1 MNSNLLAYALDF
13 TSFLLQNLKEDSSK
27 ISQIILFGSV
37 ARHEATSESDID
49 LFIET
54 IHPVIEPKI
63 KYITE
68 QFYNSFKTKKYW
80 NLFNIKN
87 EINCSIGELKDW
99 PDLERSIIAQGII
112 LYGKYQSQP
121 ATKQYYLF
129 TVTPSSNRNKN
140 VSLWREL
147 YGYTQK
153 VSKKKYVKAGLVKQS
168 QGQKLAKG
176 LFIIPIEQAQQI
188 IHFLQK
194 KKLKYTLV
202 PMWKEK

>member
-54 IHPVIEPKI
+54 THPQIEPQINLI
-63 KYITE
+63 KE

-80 NLFNIKN
+80 NLLNIQN

-112 LYGKYQSQP
+112 LYGKYHGKPS
-121 ATKQYYLF
+121 TKQYYLF
-129 TVTPSSNRNKN
+129 TVTPSKNRNKN
-140 VSLWREL
+140 VAIWREL

-153 VSKKKYVKAGLVKQS
+153 VGKKNYIKQGLIKQS
-168 QGQKLAKG
+168 QGQKLAKSI
-176 LFIIPIEQAQQI
+176 FIIPIEQTQQM
-188 IHFLQK
+188 IHFLQQK
-194 KKLKYTLV
+194 KVKYILV
-202 PMWKEK
+202 PIWKE